1 MRTSNWIILAIGI
14 AFAAYVFHSLARTE
28 PVEVI
33 QTRLEHQ
40 GGKVFVA
47 GQVKNTGSSAR
58 TIDLEVHYYDR
69 NGRPVGEDALQLNA
83 LGVGEVAAFKS
94 PPHTLDGVAD
104 FSIYLNHG
112 RNPYGN

>member
-1 MRTSNWIILAIGI
+1 MRTSNWIILAVGI

-47 GQVKNTGSSAR
+47 GQVKNTGSS
-58 TIDLEVHYYDR
+58 
-69 NGRPVGEDALQLNA
+69 GRPLGEDALQLNA
-83 LGVGEVAAFKS
+83 LGAGEVAAFKS

>member
-28 PVEVI
+28 PVEVV

-47 GQVKNTGSSAR
+47 GQVKNTGASAR

-69 NGRPVGEDALQLNA
+69 NGR
-83 LGVGEVAAFKS
+83 
-94 PPHTLDGVAD
+94 H
-104 FSIYLNHG
+104 
-112 RNPYGN
+112 

>member
-1 MRTSNWIILAIGI
+1 MRTSNWIILGVAI

-28 PVEVI
+28 PVEVV

-47 GQVKNTGSSAR
+47 GQVKNTGASAR

-69 NGRPVGEDALQLNA
+69 NGRPLGEDALQLNA
-83 LGVGEVAAFKS
+83 LGAGKVAAFKS
-94 PPHTLDGVAD
+94 PPHTLDGVTD